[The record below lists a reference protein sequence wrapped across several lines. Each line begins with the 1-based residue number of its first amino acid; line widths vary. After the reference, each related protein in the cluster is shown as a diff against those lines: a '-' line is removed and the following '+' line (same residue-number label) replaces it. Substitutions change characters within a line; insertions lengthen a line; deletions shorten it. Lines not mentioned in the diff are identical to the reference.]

1 MIYYDVTKMRD
12 PRQKSG
18 LARVSGRLRQ
28 ELADQASLVVWKNG
42 EFIAATDRAER
53 IVFQPDDWLLTV
65 ELFGEEERP
74 GFAAWLARREC
85 RRAAVFHDAIPVR
98 WPHITWPQSV
108 RRHPGYMKMLAEFE
122 CVLAVSEASRRDL
135 EGFWRW
141 QDAKPQGRTG
151 VIALGAD
158 FDGSAWVNPGVES
171 RPGGDRARPSVL
183 CVGILEPRKNQVLLL
198 EVCEGLW
205 AAGLDFDLHFVGR
218 VNPHFGK
225 PVEKKIRR
233 AAKKEHR
240 LYFHEAASDA
250 ILARLYAT
258 TQVAAFPTLAE
269 GCGLPVLEAL
279 WHGVPCLCSDLPA
292 LRENADDGGCVIAR
306 VNDTGD
312 WSAQLRL
319 LLTNPVLRNQLAEAA
334 RLRELPRWSDTA
346 RALRVALV

>member
-28 ELADQASLVVWKNG
+28 ELGDAVTPVSWDEG
-42 EFIAATDRAER
+42 FREFEKWSVIQ
-53 IVFQPDDWLLTV
+53 FKPDDWLLTV

-74 GFAAWLARREC
+74 GFAAWLSRHEC
-85 RRAAVFHDAIPVR
+85 RRAAVFHDAIPIR

-108 RRHPGYMKMLAEFE
+108 RRHPGYLKMLADFD

-141 QDAKPQGRTG
+141 QGVTPRGRTG
-151 VIALGAD
+151 VIELGAD
-158 FDGSAWVNPGVES
+158 FDGSTRTQSSVELPSGGGAS
-171 RPGGDRARPSVL
+171 RPAVL
-183 CVGILEPRKNQVLLL
+183 CVGILEPRKNQALLL
-198 EVCEGLW
+198 EAGESLW
-205 AAGLDFDLHFVGR
+205 AGGLDFDLHFVGR

-233 AAKKEHR
+233 AAKKESR
-240 LYFHEAASDA
+240 LHFHEAASDA
-250 ILARLYAT
+250 VLARLYAT
-258 TQVAAFPTLAE
+258 AQVAAFPTLAE
-269 GCGLPVLEAL
+269 GCGLPVIEAL
-279 WHGVPCLCSDLPA
+279 WRGVPCLCSDLPV
-292 LRENADDGGCVIAR
+292 LRENADGGGCLTAR
-306 VNDTGD
+306 VNDVAD

-334 RLRELPRWSDTA
+334 RLRELPRWNATA
-346 RALRVALV
+346 RALRAALV